1 MAQISEILEEGEHTD
16 LRKLFYLHAMAGMT
30 LYALANPAVIRQ
42 VSDYIVMEAT
52 TRVGRFLLPSAKE
65 DAQKISQKEI
75 VAWCLLE
82 FNEAAARVL
91 KDIHPRVRGFFED
104 LSRSVEIQTKK
115 DQHPF
120 GG

>member
-1 MAQISEILEEGEHTD
+1 MAQISEILEEGELTD

-42 VSDYIVMEAT
+42 VMEAT
-52 TRVGRFLLPSAKE
+52 TRVGRFLLTSAKE

-75 VAWCLLE
+75 EAWCLLE